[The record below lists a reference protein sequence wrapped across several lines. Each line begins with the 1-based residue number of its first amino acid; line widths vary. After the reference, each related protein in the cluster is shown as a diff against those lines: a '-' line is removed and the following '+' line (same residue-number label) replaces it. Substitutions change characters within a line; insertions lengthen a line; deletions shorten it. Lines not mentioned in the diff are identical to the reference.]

1 MGWVHHFNIRELQK
15 KFNTKIFFET
25 GIGNGDAIIKAQEL
39 PFERIYSVEI
49 MPEQVR
55 RMREKFKADPRVTI
69 FEGDSLT
76 ILSEQMQRLDL
87 AEPIMFWLDAHFPGA
102 DIGMGRHDDS
112 SQDDAKIRLPLE
124 EELLLLKSARNGKD
138 VVLFDDLKIYR
149 NQGRD
154 AWREDI
160 KPRHQFT
167 SDKFYE
173 EILATTHD
181 CHLDDAETGYCQL
194 TPKNV

>member
-1 MGWVHHFNIRELQK
+1 MGWVHHFNLAELQK

-49 MPEQVR
+49 MPLQVQ
-55 RMREKFKADPRVTI
+55 RMREKFKDDKRVTI

-76 ILSEQMQRLDL
+76 ILEEQMQRLDL
-87 AEPIMFWLDAHFPGA
+87 AGPIMFWLDAHFPGA
-102 DIGMGRHDDS
+102 DIGMGRHDDT

-124 EELLLLKSARNGKD
+124 EELLLLKRMRSGKD
-138 VVLFDDLKIYR
+138 VILFDDLKIYR

-154 AWREDI
+154 AWRHDI
-160 KPRHQFT
+160 KPRHQFS

-173 EILATTHD
+173 EILAETHD
-181 CHLDDAETGYCQL
+181 VYTDDHDTGYCQL
-194 TPKNV
+194 TPKL